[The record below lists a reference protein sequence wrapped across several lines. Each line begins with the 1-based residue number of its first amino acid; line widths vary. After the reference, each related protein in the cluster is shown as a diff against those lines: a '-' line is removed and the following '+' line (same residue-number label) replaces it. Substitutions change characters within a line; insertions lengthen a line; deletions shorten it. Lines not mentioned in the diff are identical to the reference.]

1 MLLRIS
7 IIVAILAGLAVG
19 GLNFVKVKEKIT
31 TLVQDRDEQKS
42 AKETAMKERDDTK
55 RKLASTENTL
65 KQTQTEL
72 ASTKDELSAATKR
85 VQTVTAERDSTRKQ
99 LDDTR
104 KERDDARAE
113 LASYQAT
120 ELTPPQIIAMNKQY
134 KSLQAENQFL
144 ARVASDRA
152 LKIRALTNEL
162 AIYKLGE
169 DAVVVTLPA
178 DLKGKVLV
186 TDPKW
191 NFVVV
196 NVGQEQGVL
205 EHGQLLVNR
214 NGRLVAKVIVRSV
227 QKDRCVANIMP
238 GWQLGEVMEG
248 DLVIPANPEVKEST
262 SPTASTTQ
270 PVSQLTVTAVHQ

>member
-19 GLNFVKVKEKIT
+19 GLNFVKVKEKIV

-120 ELTPPQIIAMNKQY
+120 DLTPPQIIAMNKQY

-144 ARVASDRA
+144 ARVASERSQ
-152 LKIRALTNEL
+152 KIRALTNEL
-162 AIYKLGE
+162 AYYKNTGE
-169 DAVVVTLPA
+169 VIVTLPA
-178 DLKGKVLV
+178 ELKGKVLV

-196 NVGQEQGVL
+196 NVGEDQGVL
-205 EHGQLLVNR
+205 ERGELLVNR

-227 QKDRCVANIMP
+227 QKDRSVANVMP

-248 DLVIPANPEVKEST
+248 DMVIPAHPEVKEST
-262 SPTASTTQ
+262 NVTATT
-270 PVSQLTVTAVHQ
+270 VGTGSQLTAVRQ

>member
-7 IIVAILAGLAVG
+7 LIVAILAGLAVG
-19 GLNFVKVKEKIT
+19 GLNFIKVKEKVVNLAT
-31 TLVQDRDEQKS
+31 DRDN
-42 AKETAMKERDDTK
+42 ERDM
-55 RKLASTENTL
+55 
-65 KQTQTEL
+65 KQKAQTEL
-72 ASTKDELSAATKR
+72 AKTKDDLNKTTAKLKTTETELTSTKDELAAAAKR
-85 VQTVTAERDSTRKQ
+85 IQSVIVERDNTRKQ

-120 ELTPPQIIAMNKQY
+120 DLTPPQIIAMNKQY

-144 ARVASDRA
+144 ARVATDRA
-152 LKIRALTNEL
+152 QKIRALTNEL
-162 AIYKLGE
+162 AIYKGE
-169 DAVVVTLPA
+169 DVIVTLPA

-196 NVGQEQGVL
+196 NVGQDQGVL
-205 EHGQLLVNR
+205 ERGEMLVNR

-248 DLVIPANPEVKEST
+248 DLVIPAHPEVKEST
-262 SPTASTTQ
+262 NITATPVGTGTQ
-270 PVSQLTVTAVHQ
+270 VTAARQ